1 MPGEEIVFIAWPKI
15 NSQFQIFRLGRRIF
29 CLSNRPRFLWVSV
42 VRVYDNKAG
51 GSSRIGGFKKHK
63 RAHASKHR
71 AHASES
77 EQCAWDYKG
86 CIKVRVSAVFDVSF
100 SFQAFKEL
108 ISYVFWKVLVIVVVL
123 TRSLRGLNMS
133 PPSSWSKFQLP
144 LK

>member
-1 MPGEEIVFIAWPKI
+1 M
-15 NSQFQIFRLGRRIF
+15 
-29 CLSNRPRFLWVSV
+29 SNRPRFLWVSI

-86 CIKVRVSAVFDVSF
+86 YIKVRLSAVFDVSF

-108 ISYVFWKVLVIVVVL
+108 ISHVFWKVLVLVH
-123 TRSLRGLNMS
+123 GLNMS
-133 PPSSWSKFQLP
+133 PPLIYEVLHHLGQNFNYL
-144 LK
+144 